1 MFQEL
6 RGFLTPAEVT
16 RLTQLAGELT
26 FLEGRLS
33 NPNNVTKVN
42 LQADRR
48 DPRYAESAQIVLDA
62 FQRSRPFRDFA
73 FPKIIAPPLLSRYE
87 PGMKYGAHAD
97 VAYMTIIEGT
107 NNFQL
112 RSDLS
117 CTVFLND
124 PATYD
129 GGELLLHVGTLP
141 IPIKGQPGEAFVYP
155 STLLHEVRPVTRG
168 QRLVSITFIESLIPD
183 ERERNLL
190 YEIKEVISLEGLK
203 MDWVSRV
210 RMEVV
215 AHNLTRM
222 WSQK

>member
-6 RGFLTPAEVT
+6 RGFLNPAEVA
-16 RLTQLAGELT
+16 RLTQLAGELS
-26 FLEGRLS
+26 FVEGRLS

-73 FPKIIAPPLLSRYE
+73 FPKIIAPPLLSRYG

-97 VAYMTIIEGT
+97 VAYMNASGGGVL
-107 NNFQL
+107 QL

-124 PATYD
+124 PASYQ
-129 GGELLLHVGTLP
+129 GGELLLHIGTVPL
-141 IPIKGQPGEAFVYP
+141 PIKGQPGEAFVYP
-155 STLLHEVRPVTRG
+155 STLLHEVRPVTAG
-168 QRLVSITFIESLIPD
+168 VRLVSITFIESLIPD

-190 YEIKEVISLEGLK
+190 YEIQEVLALEGLK
-203 MDWVSRV
+203 MDWASRV
-210 RMEVV
+210 RLEVV
-215 AHNLTRM
+215 SHNLMRM
-222 WSQK
+222 WSLK

>member
-6 RGFLTPAEVT
+6 RGFLNPAEVA
-16 RLTQLAGELT
+16 RLVQLAGELN

-87 PGMKYGAHAD
+87 PGMKYGPHAD
-97 VAYMTIIEGT
+97 VAYMNIAEGP
-107 NNFQL
+107 NSYQL

-124 PATYD
+124 PATYQ

-155 STLLHEVRPVTRG
+155 STLLHEVRPVTAG
-168 QRLVSITFIESLIPD
+168 VRLVSITFMESLIPD

-190 YEIKEVISLEGLK
+190 YEIKEVLALEGLK
-203 MDWVSRV
+203 MDWASRV

-215 AHNLTRM
+215 SHNLMRM
-222 WSQK
+222 WSVK

>member
-6 RGFLTPAEVT
+6 RGFLNPAEVA
-16 RLTQLAGELT
+16 RLTQLAAELP
-26 FLEGRLS
+26 FVEGRLS

-73 FPKIIAPPLLSRYE
+73 FPKLIAPPLLSRYE

-97 VAYMTIIEGT
+97 VAYMNIASGT
-107 NNFQL
+107 TTYQL
-112 RSDLS
+112 RADLS
-117 CTVFLND
+117 CTIFLND
-124 PATYD
+124 PTSYQ

-141 IPIKGQPGEAFVYP
+141 VPIKGQPGEAFVYP
-155 STLLHEVRPVTRG
+155 STLLHEVRPVTAG
-168 QRLVSITFIESLIPD
+168 VRLVSITFIESLIPE

-190 YEIKEVISLEGLK
+190 YEIQDVLSLEGLK
-203 MDWVSRV
+203 MDWASRV
-210 RMEVV
+210 RLEVV
-215 AHNLTRM
+215 SHNLTRM